1 MRLREEKRY
10 EKGVSILHLA
20 YKDRVLIEKMLGD
33 GVCFRGIGILL
44 NKHRNT
50 VSLEISRSGMTRSNV
65 STLRKEK
72 RECTM

>member
-1 MRLREEKRY
+1 M
-10 EKGVSILHLA
+10 LHLA

-50 VSLEISRSGMTRSNV
+50 VSLEISRSGMTQKNYNALQAQMLVR
-65 STLRKEK
+65 
-72 RECTM
+72 